1 MELKRIFSKKR
12 VIFLVLFAVM
22 VFIGNRIN
30 FSGLVGAEKQ
40 YFTLFQFFGP
50 ISGSFLGPIFGAVSV
65 LVAQA
70 SDYLVFAKP
79 FTFINI
85 IRLTPMLFAAYYFGT
100 KKRSISIA
108 VPVMAM
114 AAFML
119 HPIGRTVWFFSLY
132 WTIPIIVKLLPKKY
146 SNNVLLKSLGA
157 TFTAHSVGGAAW
169 IWSVPM
175 TAEQWV
181 MLIPIVAFERLL
193 FAAGIAGSYVAMNTL
208 LSWLTE
214 KYSWKVPSDVLHI
227 DRGYV
232 LSKRLSALLKF

>member
-85 IRLTPMLFAAYYFGT
+85 IRLTPMLFAAYYFG
-100 KKRSISIA
+100 
-108 VPVMAM
+108 
-114 AAFML
+114 
-119 HPIGRTVWFFSLY
+119 
-132 WTIPIIVKLLPKKY
+132 
-146 SNNVLLKSLGA
+146 
-157 TFTAHSVGGAAW
+157 
-169 IWSVPM
+169 
-175 TAEQWV
+175 
-181 MLIPIVAFERLL
+181 
-193 FAAGIAGSYVAMNTL
+193 
-208 LSWLTE
+208 
-214 KYSWKVPSDVLHI
+214 
-227 DRGYV
+227 
-232 LSKRLSALLKF
+232 